1 MIGISPLSGI
11 GWELFN
17 IVITILS
24 IGNTVLFSSRVL
36 AFTAVITAVTVV
48 LSALTVPFLFGTGIH
63 FFQAGIMLAGVA
75 GGPLSG
81 LITGMIGGVYV
92 AMIRSD
98 PTIVIGNGLLG
109 LCTAL
114 FSRRLRPVLA
124 GLGAWILI
132 QAPWIYLTGTF
143 VFRVPAVAMQLI
155 LTLLTIENVIC
166 ASVVDVLTKHFRLG
180 EILQGRVKMR

>member
-1 MIGISPLSGI
+1 ML
-11 GWELFN
+11 LN
-17 IVITILS
+17 
-24 IGNTVLFSSRVL
+24 SRLL
-36 AFTAVITAVTVV
+36 AFTAVISAVTVA

-109 LCTAL
+109 LCTAV
-114 FSRRLRPVLA
+114 FSRRLRPVLG
-124 GLGAWILI
+124 GLIAWMLI
-132 QAPWIYLTGTF
+132 QAPWIYITGTF
-143 VFRVPAVAMQLI
+143 VFHVPVVAMQLI
-155 LTLLTIENVIC
+155 LTLLTVENVIC
-166 ASVVDVLTKHFRLG
+166 ASVVDVLTTHFHIG
-180 EILQGRVKMR
+180 EILLGKGRIR